1 MAISPSEILSE
12 LASTRPRPTAVA
24 ALRAAVHARRMLL
37 VKSLLVRVD
46 RYDTVLTPAVR
57 RRFEQDWETLERTER
72 AAPSAVRDVLDYP
85 MTGAWLTEALAAPA
99 GPEFESHLAHLSG
112 VSAAAVVRAG
122 CEVDQTLTLP
132 AAVLAL
138 PGIGVL
144 NCPSGRAR
152 LVGRDGRVRV
162 SDGTRSA
169 GVVFSL
175 RGAGGTPVAEPAVSE
190 EVGWSGLRTLPGG
203 TVVLDDLDPYRVPAS
218 GIGPS
223 ALPAARRLPSARG
236 LWFDRWRAARTF
248 MSAADP
254 ARAAEIGDVLRA
266 VVPLAAPPQPAD
278 GAPVSATLRAAP
290 CAVLTQ
296 MPAGGRELAES
307 LVHEIHHT
315 KLAALNELLPLC
327 RPDGATLHQVGWRPD
342 PRPVPA
348 VLQGAYAHL
357 ALTDLSSRMLGGRVL
372 PSALRRWAA
381 KQFPDYRE
389 QVGKALSIL
398 RESDELTS
406 AGREFVHRMVRHHES
421 LGMTARSCV

>member
-12 LASTRPRPTAVA
+12 LASTRPSPAAVT
-24 ALRAAVHARRMLL
+24 ALRAAVHAHRMLL

-46 RYDTVLTPAVR
+46 RHSTALTPAVR

-72 AAPSAVRDVLDYP
+72 ADPAAVRHVLDYP
-85 MTGAWLTEALAAPA
+85 MTGAWLIEVLAAPV
-99 GPEFESHLAHLSG
+99 GPEFERHLAHLSG

-122 CEVDQTLTLP
+122 GDIDRTLTLP
-132 AAVLAL
+132 TGVLAL
-138 PGIGVL
+138 PGIGML
-144 NCPSGRAR
+144 NCPSGRAH
-152 LVGRDGRVRV
+152 LTGRDGRVRIA
-162 SDGTRSA
+162 DGVRGV
-169 GVVFSL
+169 GVVLS
-175 RGAGGTPVAEPAVSE
+175 RPRVGGPPVAERPVSE
-190 EVGWSGLRTLPGG
+190 GAEWSELRTFPGG
-203 TVVLDDLDPYRVPAS
+203 TVVLDDLDPYRVPSS

-223 ALPAARRLPSARG
+223 ALPAARRLTSARG
-236 LWFDRWRAARTF
+236 LWFERWRAARTF

-254 ARAAEIGDVLRA
+254 ARAAEIGAVLRA
-266 VVPLAAPPQPAD
+266 VVPLAPPQPAD

-296 MPAGGRELAES
+296 LPTGGRELAQS
-307 LVHEIHHT
+307 LVHETHHT

-327 RPDGATLHQVGWRPD
+327 RPDGTTLHHVGWRPD

-357 ALTDLSSRMLGGRVL
+357 ALTDLSSRMLRGRAL
-372 PSALRRWAA
+372 PSAPRRWAA
-381 KQFPDYRE
+381 EQFPEYRE

>member
-12 LASTRPRPTAVA
+12 LASTRPRPAAVA

-46 RYDTVLTPAVR
+46 RHSTAMAPTAH
-57 RRFEQDWETLERTER
+57 RRFERDWETLERTER
-72 AAPSAVRDVLDYP
+72 ADPAAVRDVLDYP
-85 MTGAWLTEALAAPA
+85 MTGIWLTEALAAPL
-99 GPEFESHLAHLSG
+99 GTEFEAHLAHLSG

-122 CEVDQTLTLP
+122 CEADRTLTAP
-132 AAVLAL
+132 AGVLTL

-144 NCPSGRAR
+144 SCPSGRAR

-162 SDGTRSA
+162 EDER
-169 GVVFSL
+169 
-175 RGAGGTPVAEPAVSE
+175 RGAAAVLFRPGADGRPVVERPEGEDA
-190 EVGWSGLRTLPGG
+190 GWSGLRTFPGG
-203 TVVLDDLDPYRVPAS
+203 TVVLEDLDPYRVPAP

-223 ALPAARRLPSARG
+223 ALPAARCLPSARA
-236 LWFDRWRAARTF
+236 LWFERWRAAQTF

-254 ARAAEIGDVLRA
+254 ARAAEIGAVLRA
-266 VVPLAAPPQPAD
+266 VVPLASPQPAD

-296 MPAGGRELAES
+296 LPAGGRELAES
-307 LVHEIHHT
+307 LVHETHHT

-327 RPDGATLHQVGWRPD
+327 RPDGTTLHHVGWRPD

-357 ALTDLSSRMLGGRVL
+357 ALTDLSSRMLRGRVL

-381 KQFPDYRE
+381 EQFPDYRE
-389 QVGKALSIL
+389 QVGTALSIL

-406 AGREFVHRMVRHHES
+406 AGREFVQRMVWHHES
-421 LGMTARSCV
+421 LGVMVRSCV

>member
-1 MAISPSEILSE
+1 MAIAPSEILSE
-12 LASTRPRPTAVA
+12 LASTRPRPAAVT

-46 RYDTVLTPAVR
+46 RHGPALTPAAR
-57 RRFEQDWETLERTER
+57 RRFEQDWATLERTER
-72 AAPSAVRDVLDYP
+72 ADPAAVRDVLDYP

-99 GPEFESHLAHLSG
+99 GPEFERHLAHLSG
-112 VSAAAVVRAG
+112 VTAAAVVRAG
-122 CEVDQTLTLP
+122 CEVDRTLTVP
-132 AAVLAL
+132 AGALTL

-144 NCPSGRAR
+144 SCPSGRAR
-152 LVGRDGRVRV
+152 LVGRDGRVRIV
-162 SDGTRSA
+162 DGTGGT
-169 GVVFSL
+169 GVVLS
-175 RGAGGTPVAEPAVSE
+175 RPEADGTPVAERPESE
-190 EVGWSGLRTLPGG
+190 DAGWSGLGTFPGG
-203 TVVLDDLDPYRVPAS
+203 TVVLDDLDPYRVPAP

-223 ALPAARRLPSARG
+223 ALPAAERHPSARR
-236 LWFDRWRAARTF
+236 LWFERWRAAQAF

-254 ARAAEIGDVLRA
+254 DRAAEIGAVLRA
-266 VVPLAAPPQPAD
+266 VVPLAPPQPAD

-296 MPAGGRELAES
+296 LPAGGRELAES
-307 LVHEIHHT
+307 LVHETHHT

-327 RPDGATLHQVGWRPD
+327 RPDGTALHHVGWRPD

-357 ALTDLSSRMLGGRVL
+357 ALTDFSSRMLRGCVL

-381 KQFPDYRE
+381 GQFPDYRE

-406 AGREFVHRMVRHHES
+406 AGREFVRRMARHHEI